1 MDKITIVL
9 QDKKTIEELAKD
21 PEVQIKVKDAVIDA
35 IGKRALKISNLQ
47 DEIIEKR
54 RKELW
59 DFFFDKSWYGRNL
72 KEEFRTEIR
81 NQAKAEFN
89 DLIRNEL
96 QEMKKWIKSAIK
108 EKKEA
113 MSKEVESYDIE
124 GIIREGAE
132 KVIKEKFS

>member
-9 QDKKTIEELAKD
+9 QDKKTIGELAKD

-59 DFFFDKSWYGRNL
+59 DFFFDKGWYGRNL

-96 QEMKKWIKSAIK
+96 QEMKEWIKSAIN

-113 MSKEVESYDIE
+113 MAKEVESYDIE
-124 GIIREGAE
+124 EIIREVAE
-132 KVIKEKFS
+132 KVIKEKFR